1 MENWSNLEE
10 FAAFSAS
17 MGELRK
23 AFEARLEPRLAYL
36 LSLKRELEE
45 G

>member
-1 MENWSNLEE
+1 
-10 FAAFSAS
+10 